1 MTDWPMAAAGAAAV
15 LFALLML
22 TRRSL
27 YSAALC
33 LLAAAF
39 QLAAMFFLS
48 GAPLLGFLQIVIYA
62 GAVMVLVV
70 VTIMAAPRPHAERF
84 ERLSLPR
91 PLAWAAVLALAA
103 EVAVVVSRAAAG
115 GPAVAGALAAQERV
129 GPFLFGPYA
138 LATEAVTLLMLVAG
152 LALIEEPAA

>member
-1 MTDWPMAAAGAAAV
+1 MTAAGAAAV

-39 QLAAMFFLS
+39 QLAAMFFLA
-48 GAPLLGFLQIVIYA
+48 GAPLLAFLQVVIYA

-70 VTIMAAPRPHAERF
+70 VTIVAAPRPSGERWQ
-84 ERLSLPR
+84 RLGIPR
-91 PLAWAAVLALAA
+91 PLAWAAVLFLLA
-103 EVAVVVSRAAAG
+103 EVGLVVVRGPEGLGEAAAG
-115 GPAVAGALAAQERV
+115 ALSVQERV

-138 LATEAVTLLMLVAG
+138 LATEAVTLLMLVSG
-152 LALIEEPAA
+152 LALIEEPSR